1 MKSLNRNTVFIEFI
15 CQRLGVPSL
24 LDPQDMAQSSV
35 VDRLSILTYLAE
47 FYHKFKTVD
56 LGKQII
62 QRNKGV
68 DKIYGKLR
76 NKRLEVVKK
85 VI

>member
-1 MKSLNRNTVFIEFI
+1 MFEVAERELDI
-15 CQRLGVPSL
+15 PAL
-24 LDPQDMAQSSV
+24 LDAQDMAECSSP
-35 VDRLSILTYLAE
+35 DRLSILTYLAE

-68 DKIYGKLR
+68 ENIYGKLR